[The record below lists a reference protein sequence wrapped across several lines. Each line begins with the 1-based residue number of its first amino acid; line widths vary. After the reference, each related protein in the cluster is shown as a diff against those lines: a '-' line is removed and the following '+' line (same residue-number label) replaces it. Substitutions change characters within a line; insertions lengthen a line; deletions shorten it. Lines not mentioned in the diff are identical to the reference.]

1 MEFANP
7 QYLWLI
13 SIIPILFGIKYLYQ
27 IKTTKPAIFLSV
39 FEDAKKSTRL
49 SWYKILPIIKNIL
62 LTLAF
67 GFIIIALARPQKINE
82 ETKITKNGI
91 DILITIDVSES
102 MLAQDLKPN
111 RIEAAK
117 AYISEFIK
125 KLTADRV
132 GLLVFAGK
140 PFTGSPMTFDYDVV
154 DFYVQEISTEMVNQ
168 RVRGLSGTAIGDA
181 ILSGVNRLAN
191 NPERSKVLILLTDGE
206 ANVGAVDP
214 IFAAEHA
221 RAQGVKIYTIGIGN
235 REGVPIPIGIDQ
247 NGKNIYARNLDGTL
261 QKTNLDE
268 KTLQQIAQISGGTYF
283 YAGDNQSLEK
293 VFTQIQNLEK
303 KEYETQSAVTYE
315 EKYWPYLC
323 IGYLLLITYSL
334 LYFYITIKK

>member
-132 GLLVFAGK
+132 GLLVFA
-140 PFTGSPMTFDYDVV
+140 
-154 DFYVQEISTEMVNQ
+154 E
-168 RVRGLSGTAIGDA
+168 
-181 ILSGVNRLAN
+181 
-191 NPERSKVLILLTDGE
+191 
-206 ANVGAVDP
+206 
-214 IFAAEHA
+214 
-221 RAQGVKIYTIGIGN
+221 
-235 REGVPIPIGIDQ
+235 
-247 NGKNIYARNLDGTL
+247 
-261 QKTNLDE
+261 
-268 KTLQQIAQISGGTYF
+268 
-283 YAGDNQSLEK
+283 
-293 VFTQIQNLEK
+293 
-303 KEYETQSAVTYE
+303 
-315 EKYWPYLC
+315 
-323 IGYLLLITYSL
+323 SL
-334 LYFYITIKK
+334 LQDHL